1 MVETSP
7 GAQPA
12 AAEVFWAWAV
22 EPTALD
28 RMKRVGSS
36 GVGSGGSYAD
46 VAITDGTGEQQAAR
60 HVGHL
65 LWRHTSMSSRTT
77 QQEDHLMSL

>member
-1 MVETSP
+1 MIETSP

-46 VAITDGTGEQQAAR
+46 VAIGGWDG
-60 HVGHL
+60 
-65 LWRHTSMSSRTT
+65 
-77 QQEDHLMSL
+77 